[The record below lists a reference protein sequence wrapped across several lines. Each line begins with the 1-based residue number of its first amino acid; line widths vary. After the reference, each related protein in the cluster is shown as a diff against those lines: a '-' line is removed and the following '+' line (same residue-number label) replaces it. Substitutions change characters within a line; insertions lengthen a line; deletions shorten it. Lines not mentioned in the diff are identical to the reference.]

1 MFRVGFAVA
10 LMATAPLAHAAGEWY
25 EGGTLHSAT
34 LKQWASA
41 TTQNKMATMA
51 DMVVAAKLAKR
62 PMEVVEQSVR
72 AASCI
77 DEVANEKAAQGQEVA
92 TVAAMCMMNGK
103 KG

>member
-1 MFRVGFAVA
+1 MLRVGFAIAVMVA
-10 LMATAPLAHAAGEWY
+10 APLAQAAGKWY

-34 LKQWASA
+34 LKEWASA

-62 PMEVVEQSVR
+62 PMEVVEQSIR

-77 DEVANEKAAQGQEVA
+77 DEVAKEKAAAGQEVA
-92 TVAAMCMMNGK
+92 TVAAMCMMSGK

>member
-1 MFRVGFAVA
+1 MA
-10 LMATAPLAHAAGEWY
+10 LMVTAPLAQAAGQWY

-34 LKQWASA
+34 LKEWASA

-77 DEVANEKAAQGQEVA
+77 DEVASEKAAQGQEVA
-92 TVAAMCMMNGK
+92 TVAALCMMNGK

>member
-1 MFRVGFAVA
+1 MVRVGFVMA
-10 LMATAPLAHAAGEWY
+10 LMVTAPLAQAAGQWY

-34 LKQWASA
+34 LKEWASA

-77 DEVANEKAAQGQEVA
+77 DEVSKEKGGQGQEVA

>member
-1 MFRVGFAVA
+1 MFRVGFAMA
-10 LMATAPLAHAAGEWY
+10 LMVVAPLAHAAGEWY

-77 DEVANEKAAQGQEVA
+77 DEVAKEKAAAGQEVA
-92 TVAAMCMMNGK
+92 TVAAMCMMSGK

>member
-1 MFRVGFAVA
+1 MA
-10 LMATAPLAHAAGEWY
+10 LMVIAPLAQAAGQWY

-34 LKQWASA
+34 LKEWASA

-77 DEVANEKAAQGQEVA
+77 DEVSKEKGGQGQEVA

>member
-10 LMATAPLAHAAGEWY
+10 LMAAAPLAHAAGEWY

-77 DEVANEKAAQGQEVA
+77 DEVASESGQGQEVA

>member
-1 MFRVGFAVA
+1 MA
-10 LMATAPLAHAAGEWY
+10 LMVTTPLAQAAGQWY

-77 DEVANEKAAQGQEVA
+77 DEVASEKAARGQEVA